1 MSAEQPEDEFTRAF
15 RLHWG
20 RFVGSAQAALGSRD
34 EAEDAVSAAF
44 ARAYER
50 RATFDAGRGSLA
62 GWLAV
67 IVRNEV
73 TDRLR
78 GRTRRPASPLAPGD
92 EIASDEDVAATV
104 ERAETQARLMDAL
117 ARLPDRDRQLI
128 GWRFGH
134 GLTNRE
140 IARRMGADERVVSVW
155 MLRAMRRLKP
165 LMEEP

>member
-1 MSAEQPEDEFTRAF
+1 MSAEPPDDEFTSAF
-15 RLHWG
+15 RDHWG
-20 RFVGSAQAALGSRD
+20 RFVGQVQAALGSRD

-50 RATFDAGRGSLA
+50 RATFDVRRGSLPV
-62 GWLAV
+62 WLGA

-78 GRTRRPASPLAPGD
+78 GRTRRPTAPLDAGA
-92 EIASDEDVAATV
+92 EIAGDDDVAGAA
-104 ERAETQARLMDAL
+104 ERGETQARLMAAL
-117 ARLPDRDRQLI
+117 AQLPERDRQI
-128 GWRFGH
+128 VAWRFGY

-155 MLRAMRRLKP
+155 LLRAMRRLKP
-165 LMEEP
+165 LMEE